1 MKRTMIVLSALMMLS
16 SLIFAQK
23 KERHH
28 GQREGHLEKLKTE
41 LSLTDAQYASIKGIN
56 KKYAEQFSQIRKDS
70 VTTRKDK
77 HTTLKGLREKRQSE
91 INSVLSPEQ
100 KTKLETLKKQRE
112 EKRKEHQKVRAEERE
127 TQLISKLSLTDDQA
141 AKLKAE
147 NKSFFEKAMAL
158 RSSNDKEANKAEMKK
173 LRKDHESSVKSILT
187 TEQFSKWK
195 EMRKEAKIKRK
206 GK

>member
-1 MKRTMIVLSALMMLS
+1 MKRTMIVLGALMMLS

-23 KERHH
+23 KERPH
-28 GQREGHLEKLKTE
+28 GQREGHLERLKTE
-41 LSLTDAQYASIKGIN
+41 LSLSDAQYASIKGIN

-100 KTKLETLKKQRE
+100 KTKLETLKKQRA
-112 EKRKEHQKVRAEERE
+112 EKRKEHQKARAEKHGA
-127 TQLISKLSLTDDQA
+127 QMINKLSLTDDQA

-147 NKSFFEKAMAL
+147 NKSFFEKVLAL
-158 RSSNDKEANKAEMKK
+158 RSSNNKEANKAEMKK
-173 LRKDHESSVKSILT
+173 LRKDHEDAVKSILT

-195 EMRKEAKIKRK
+195 DMRKEAKIKRK